1 MKRDTVGYERWYKE
15 FQMFLKEGVMSDNE
29 NKE

>member
-1 MKRDTVGYERWYKE
+1 MKRDSAAYDKWFVD
-15 FQMFLKEGVMSDNE
+15 FSQFLKEGVMSDNE